1 MLEGKTVVVGVTG
14 GIAAYK
20 AVEVVSRLRKL
31 GAEVFV
37 IMTKSATKLVA
48 PITFRTLSNNPVVT
62 DLFEEPKTW
71 NVEHIAL
78 AERADL
84 FLIVPATANV
94 IGKVANGIADDF
106 LTTTIMATVA
116 PVLFAPAMNFHM
128 YENPIFQRNKR
139 TLEELGYY
147 FLEPEYGRLASGAVG
162 KGRLPEPEKIVAA
175 ALRLLVPEEN
185 GFWRGRRVLVTA
197 GPTREYFDPVRFIS
211 NPSTGKMGYA
221 LAAAARRRGAAVR
234 LISGPTNLP
243 APPGVELFPVV
254 TAQEMLERV
263 MENLE
268 WSEVVIKAAAVADYR
283 PAQFSPEKI
292 KKTGGP
298 LTVELER
305 TPDILLEVGRQ
316 KGNRLL
322 VGFAAETGEPREKA
336 RLKLEQKNLDL
347 IVANDVTKPGSGFGT
362 ATNQVTL
369 LFRDGRV
376 VELPL
381 LSKEEVAERILDEV
395 EGLWRAREKEG

>member
-139 TLEELGYY
+139 TLEELGYH

-175 ALRLLVPEEN
+175 ALRLLVPEESR
-185 GFWRGRRVLVTA
+185 FWHGRRVLVTA
-197 GPTREYFDPVRFIS
+197 GPTREYFDPVRFLS

-221 LAAAARRRGAAVR
+221 LAAVARRRGAAVR

-243 APPGVELFPVV
+243 APPGVELFRVV
-254 TAQEMLERV
+254 TAQEMLELV

-292 KKTGGP
+292 KKTGGR

-347 IVANDVTKPGSGFGT
+347 IVANDVTKPGAGFGT